1 MSEFLLKSDTTYS
14 HNPAYLQ
21 EEDHQLFSL
30 STKPKSGP
38 VLNANEMLAAI
49 LEFEAKCKPE
59 PQSEPAAG
67 FLKEA
72 QEAMELKAKL
82 RDTPKG
88 ERTAEQI
95 AKVFNAITG
104 HTLTETDAWT
114 FLLVLK
120 LVRSRNGKYNRDDY
134 VDLSAYSAL
143 MGECASGKI

>member
-1 MSEFLLKSDTTYS
+1 MIKTISNTETPFS
-14 HNPAYLQ
+14 HNPSYA
-21 EEDHQLFSL
+21 
-30 STKPKSGP
+30 
-38 VLNANEMLAAI
+38 LAPSDFELVDKI
-49 LEFEAKCKPE
+49 LIAAEQHFKKDVRE
-59 PQSEPAAG
+59 PEPAAG

-95 AKVFNAITG
+95 ANVFNAITG
-104 HTLTETDAWT
+104 HELTETDAWT

-134 VDLSAYSAL
+134 VDLAAYSSL
-143 MGECASGKI
+143 MGECASAGQ

>member
-1 MSEFLLKSDTTYS
+1 MSESLLKSANS
-14 HNPAYLQ
+14 FAHNPSYAIA
-21 EEDHQLFSL
+21 EDYDLFPMSVKPSYADEVGPAIKAVEFFL
-30 STKPKSGP
+30 KTKAP
-38 VLNANEMLAAI
+38 
-49 LEFEAKCKPE
+49 EA
-59 PQSEPAAG
+59 EPAAG

-104 HTLTETDAWT
+104 HELTETDAWT

-143 MGECASGKI
+143 MGEHASTGVK